1 MKDLKDYVRTI
12 PDFPEKGVMFRDI
25 TSVLQDPEGLKLA
38 IDKMQEKVE
47 KLEFDV
53 VVGAESRGFL
63 FGMPIAYNLN
73 KAFVPVRKKG
83 KLPGETISE
92 SYDLEY
98 GSATLEIHKDAIK
111 PGQKVVIV
119 DDIVAVGGTMDAI
132 VKMIETVG
140 GELVGMVA
148 LMGLTSLPG
157 VEKLT
162 PKGLKCLI
170 YDDVKD
176 ETREIYISLNM

>member
-1 MKDLKDYVRTI
+1 MKLENYIEVV
-12 PDFPEKGVMFRDI
+12 PDFPKKGVQFKDV
-25 TSVLQDPEGLKLA
+25 TSL
-38 IDKMQEKVE
+38 MQNGEVYKETIRQMAALVKE
-47 KLEFDV
+47 MGAEV
-53 VVGAESRGFL
+53 IVGPESRGFM
-63 FGMPIAYNLN
+63 FGCPVAVELGLGFI
-73 KAFVPVRKKG
+73 PVRKPG
-83 KLPGETISE
+83 KLPRETISQTYE
-92 SYDLEY
+92 LEY
-98 GSATLEIHKDAIK
+98 GVDTLQMHKDSIK

-132 VKMIETVG
+132 VKMIERVG

-157 VEKLT
+157 VERLE

-176 ETREIYISLNM
+176 E

>member
-1 MKDLKDYVRTI
+1 MNFNDYIADVK
-12 PDFPEKGVMFRDI
+12 DFPKEGILFKDI
-25 TSVLQDPEGLKLA
+25 TPLMQNGEAYKEA
-38 IDKMQEKVE
+38 IKQMCEIVKQMGAEVI
-47 KLEFDV
+47 
-53 VVGAESRGFL
+53 VGPESRGFM
-63 FGMPIAYNLN
+63 FGCPVAVSLGLGFI
-73 KAFVPVRKKG
+73 PVRKPG
-83 KLPGETISE
+83 KLPRETISQTYE
-92 SYDLEY
+92 LEY
-98 GSATLEIHKDAIK
+98 GVDTLQMHKDSIK
-111 PGQKVVIV
+111 PGQRVVIV

-132 VKMIETVG
+132 VKMVESVG

-176 ETREIYISLNM
+176 E

>member
-1 MKDLKDYVRTI
+1 MRLEDFIEVI
-12 PDFPEKGVMFRDI
+12 PDFPKKGVQFKDV
-25 TSVLQDPEGLKLA
+25 TSL
-38 IDKMQEKVE
+38 MQNGEAYKECIRQMTELVKE
-47 KLEFDV
+47 MNADV
-53 VVGAESRGFL
+53 IVGPESRGFM
-63 FGMPIAYNLN
+63 FGCPVAISLGVG
-73 KAFVPVRKKG
+73 FVPVRKPG
-83 KLPGETISE
+83 KLPRETISQTYE
-92 SYDLEY
+92 LEY
-98 GSATLEIHKDAIK
+98 GVDTLEMHKDSIK
-111 PGQKVVIV
+111 KGQRVVIV

-132 VKMIETVG
+132 IKMVERVG

-176 ETREIYISLNM
+176 E